1 MTLAAKRRD
10 EDSYGGAV
18 ALSSPAVVRQSR
30 GAYPSRKRRY
40 SEFIYL
46 TFLIEL

>member
-18 ALSSPAVVRQSR
+18 ALSSPAVARQSS
-30 GAYPSRKRRY
+30 AYPSRKRRY

>member
-18 ALSSPAVVRQSR
+18 ALSSPTVARQS
-30 GAYPSRKRRY
+30 GAHPSGKRRY